1 MNYYRLITGLLLLCC
16 MIVTNPARA
25 DTGTVD
31 TEIAA
36 AAKAGPAELK
46 NLELRAIETIKSDAP
61 RMEKDHA
68 CRILRVIGTVDSIKA
83 LGELL
88 ADEENSHVA
97 RYAME
102 SMRYP
107 EADKALRDALAKTSG
122 RVKVGIVNSLAMRGG
137 SENVGALLPLLKDA
151 DDEVAGAAAWALGRI
166 GSPQAVSALSE
177 CYTNAPAKLK
187 AAAGDGLL
195 NAAGQLVANGSLA
208 EALAIYKQLLRADA
222 PEHVRVG
229 AFAGTIEARPD
240 KAVDILIEA
249 ARSDDWKIRG
259 MAIDM
264 VVPLRGM
271 SVTERFSYELD
282 KLDPETQVLMLDAL
296 VDRGERE
303 GLRSVITKAVSSSN
317 TELRALAIKSLGDMG
332 DAGSVQVLVKV
343 IETSAS
349 EGERSLSASSLRR
362 LQGKSINSQIVKS
375 MKASES
381 ETKIQLIEILQDRY
395 AAEAVDELL
404 LVGSDED
411 ADVRKAALKALAD
424 LAGPEDQKAVIG
436 LLVNLK
442 DDTGRAEAER
452 AVVAVSR
459 KLDGAAA
466 TEPIIAAMD
475 SATATKCSLLR
486 ALGGIGDTASFG
498 VVRLALDD
506 DNEKVCDAAVRT
518 LADWPDATAARTLLK
533 VFQTTSNR
541 IHRVVALRGCVRQLS
556 AGPVTSDMMLDICT
570 ELLEGANRP
579 DEKKLVLAC
588 LAKSDEPGATKLI
601 EPLLSDG
608 SVRAEAE
615 LAMLGVIRNMTGPAP
630 QQARAAAMSL
640 RGRSQNPSIKKQADA
655 VIKLVDKFRD
665 YIMAWQ
671 VCGPYS
677 RPFADTF
684 ETAFGPEEGGVEPV
698 VWKPLPIRQSGGKP
712 WMFDL
717 RAALG
722 GQRKAGYARTWVH
735 SASEQPARIEYGTD
749 DGNKLWLNGKLVHAD
764 AAGGAAVPGEH
775 KVPITLQKGWNA
787 LMLKVTQDT
796 GTWQFCLAIRN
807 ATGGKLE
814 GLQIRA
820 TEPVQ

>member
-1 MNYYRLITGLLLLCC
+1 

-717 RAALG
+717 QAALR

-735 SASEQPARIEYGTD
+735 SDKQQAARIEFGTD
-749 DGNKLWLNGKLVHAD
+749 DGNKLWLNSRLVHAD
-764 AAGGAAVPGEH
+764 AAGGPATPGEH
-775 KVPITLQKGWNA
+775 KVPVTLQKGWNA
-787 LMLKVTQDT
+787 LLLKVTQDT